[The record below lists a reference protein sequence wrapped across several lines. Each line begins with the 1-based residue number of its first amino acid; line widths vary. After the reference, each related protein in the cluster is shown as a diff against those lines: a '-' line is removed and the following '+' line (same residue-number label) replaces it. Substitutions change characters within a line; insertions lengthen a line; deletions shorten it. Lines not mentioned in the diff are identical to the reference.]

1 MEKRK
6 TDRYIGTERVR
17 EEVRNKIKRKIFI
30 IQFRNRRIDVYY
42 MSEMISISVLFY
54 STIGFKKF

>member
-17 EEVRNKIKRKIFI
+17 EEVRNKIKRKILI